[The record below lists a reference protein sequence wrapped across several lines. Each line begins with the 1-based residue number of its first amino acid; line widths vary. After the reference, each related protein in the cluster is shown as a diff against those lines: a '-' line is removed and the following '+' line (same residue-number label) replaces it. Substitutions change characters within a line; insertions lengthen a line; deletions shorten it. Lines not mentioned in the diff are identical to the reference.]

1 MAVPLGTA
9 GAMSRRPL
17 VERRATSRLLG
28 AYTTFAIVAGIVA
41 LVWATVATPLTAGI
55 ATDGLGDIS
64 PDARVAGLL
73 FWIALGLFGSARTR
87 SLGGHAV
94 LTFHLP
100 FIVAAMI
107 LGGPAAGA
115 WVAAISSIEIR
126 EIREVPWFGTLSNH
140 AVLALAGTLGG
151 VAYLVIQGV
160 LGDIVDPQLAIL
172 AAAAGSAVVFC
183 AIDVGMTATTV
194 AIRERVGIDEIGL
207 IFDMSFRQTTA
218 GEIVLGWLL
227 AAAFVT
233 IAWWA
238 PIACTFLVLLVWRA
252 NDEHEQSTH
261 DALTGLLNRRG
272 FDLRLASTLRRV
284 RSGRNRAALVMVD
297 LDRFK
302 AVNDT
307 LGHAAGDEV
316 LRQTARRLRAAVRYT
331 DVTARF
337 GGDEFALLLGGLP
350 DREAAERVVDR
361 VHGRLCEPLSI
372 GSKDV
377 SIGASFGVVF
387 LDEESPMDV
396 LESADRAMYLAKHA
410 GGGVRAAATA

>member
-1 MAVPLGTA
+1 
-9 GAMSRRPL
+9 
-17 VERRATSRLLG
+17 
-28 AYTTFAIVAGIVA
+28 
-41 LVWATVATPLTAGI
+41 
-55 ATDGLGDIS
+55 
-64 PDARVAGLL
+64 
-73 FWIALGLFGSARTR
+73 
-87 SLGGHAV
+87 
-94 LTFHLP
+94 
-100 FIVAAMI
+100 
-107 LGGPAAGA
+107 
-115 WVAAISSIEIR
+115 
-126 EIREVPWFGTLSNH
+126 
-140 AVLALAGTLGG
+140 
-151 VAYLVIQGV
+151 
-160 LGDIVDPQLAIL
+160 
-172 AAAAGSAVVFC
+172 VVFC